1 MRERE
6 RLSQGGIFLIDLN
19 IDKFT
24 SKLMHDPEIITRG
37 FVSPEEA
44 EELVPIVQKKV
55 IDMID
60 GGLDDRKTIMNAIRS
75 FLYNETKRK
84 TMVFVTLSKV

>member
-1 MRERE
+1 MAT
-6 RLSQGGIFLIDLN
+6 SQ
-19 IDKFT
+19 
-24 SKLMHDPEIITRG
+24 
-37 FVSPEEA
+37 FVSVRETAQILAITE
-44 EELVPIVQKKV
+44 KKV
-55 IDMID
+55 MDMID

>member
-1 MRERE
+1 
-6 RLSQGGIFLIDLN
+6 
-19 IDKFT
+19 
-24 SKLMHDPEIITRG
+24 MHDPEIITRG

-44 EELVPIVQKKV
+44 EDLVPIVQKKV
-55 IDMID
+55 MDMID
-60 GGLDDRKTIMNAIRS
+60 GGLDDRKMIMNSIRS